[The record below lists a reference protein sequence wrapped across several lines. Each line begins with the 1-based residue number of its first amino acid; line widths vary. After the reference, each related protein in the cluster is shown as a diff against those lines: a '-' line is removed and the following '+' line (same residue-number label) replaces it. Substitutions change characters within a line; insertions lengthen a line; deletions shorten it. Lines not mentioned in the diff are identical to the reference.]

1 MSSSESP
8 SNDFSKNSPALF
20 STFVM
25 GLASA
30 AMIEMGLVEDPFE
43 GKKRVRK
50 DQARQNIDILIM
62 LQKKTLGNLDANEK
76 ELLDK
81 VLVDLKFQ
89 FAKLG

>member
-1 MSSSESP
+1 MSTTE
-8 SNDFSKNSPALF
+8 FSQNSPALF

-30 AMIEMGLVEDPFE
+30 AMVEMGLVEDPFDK
-43 GKKRVRK
+43 KKRVRK

-62 LQKKTLGNLDANEK
+62 LQKKTLGNLDSNEK

-89 FAKLG
+89 FAKL

>member
-1 MSSSESP
+1 MNTE
-8 SNDFSKNSPALF
+8 DFSKNSPALF

-25 GLASA
+25 SLASA
-30 AMIEMGLVEDPFE
+30 AMVEMGLVEDPFE
-43 GKKRVRK
+43 KKKRVRK

-62 LQKKTLGNLDANEK
+62 LQKKTLGNLDPNEK

-89 FAKLG
+89 FAKL